1 MTGGPE
7 SWQLGS
13 CMSSIHRLGGS
24 YGTDQTVYR
33 LQECPC
39 VREMRPSSWV
49 EKSPHPQ
56 SRLVIGKSW
65 SLWGQSPGS
74 WGVVYRQSTGWG
86 GLGGLSKLS
95 TVTQNQGTAVPVRE
109 RTDPEVGLRNPQI
122 PNPES
127 GSESLGRCGGR
138 ILAVGESYIVKPQA
152 GGVIWD

>member
-1 MTGGPE
+1 MEGQGYRTGAPNSPESPILVTGG
-7 SWQLGS
+7 
-13 CMSSIHRLGGS
+13 
-24 YGTDQTVYR
+24 
-33 LQECPC
+33 
-39 VREMRPSSWV
+39 
-49 EKSPHPQ
+49 
-56 SRLVIGKSW
+56 
-65 SLWGQSPGS
+65 
-74 WGVVYRQSTGWG
+74 VVCRQSTGWG
-86 GLGGLSKLS
+86 GHMGLSKLS